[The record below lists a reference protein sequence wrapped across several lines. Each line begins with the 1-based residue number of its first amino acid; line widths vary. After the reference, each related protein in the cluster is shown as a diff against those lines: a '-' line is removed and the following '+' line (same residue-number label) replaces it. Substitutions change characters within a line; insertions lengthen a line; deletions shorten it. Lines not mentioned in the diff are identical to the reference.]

1 MQASDVVEE
10 MIRIDGYVIVGP
22 VSPWYEKDREK
33 IIGDTAFQ
41 SFGKTPYE
49 AWMRHLGG
57 WRPEF
62 DRGDMSR
69 RVQFYFDRGYRL
81 KKATM
86 EIHDE

>member
-1 MQASDVVEE
+1 MQASDKGKKVIRVE
-10 MIRIDGYVIVGP
+10 GYVIVGP

-49 AWMRHLGG
+49 TWTRHLGG
-57 WRPEF
+57 WREGF

-86 EIHDE
+86 EIEDE

>member
-1 MQASDVVEE
+1 
-10 MIRIDGYVIVGP
+10 MITVDGYVIVGP
-22 VSPWYEKDREK
+22 ISPWYEKDREK

-86 EIHDE
+86 EIHDDE

>member
-1 MQASDVVEE
+1 VQAPDKGEAVIRVE
-10 MIRIDGYVIVGP
+10 GYVIVGP
-22 VSPWYEKDREK
+22 ISSWDEKHREQ
-33 IIGDTAFQ
+33 IIADTAFQ

-49 AWMRHLGG
+49 TWLRHLGG
-57 WRPEF
+57 WREGF

-86 EIHDE
+86 EIEVD

>member
-22 VSPWYEKDREK
+22 VSPWYAKDREK

-69 RVQFYFDRGYRL
+69 LVQFYFDRGYRL

>member
-1 MQASDVVEE
+1 MQASDQPKKV
-10 MIRIDGYVIVGP
+10 IRIEGYVIVGP

-49 AWMRHLGG
+49 TWMRHLGG

>member
-1 MQASDVVEE
+1 MIKVE
-10 MIRIDGYVIVGP
+10 GYVIVGP
-22 VSPWYEKDREK
+22 ISPWDEKYRDQ
-33 IIGDTAFQ
+33 IIADTSFQ

-57 WRPEF
+57 WRSEF

-81 KKATM
+81 KKAKM
-86 EIHDE
+86 EIDDGE

>member
-22 VSPWYEKDREK
+22 VSPWYAKDREK

>member
-1 MQASDVVEE
+1 MKNRKAITVE
-10 MIRIDGYVIVGP
+10 GYVIVGP
-22 VSPWYEKDREK
+22 ISPWDEKYREQ

-49 AWMRHLGG
+49 TWMRFLGG
-57 WRPEF
+57 WKPDF

-81 KKATM
+81 KKAKM
-86 EIHDE
+86 EIECE